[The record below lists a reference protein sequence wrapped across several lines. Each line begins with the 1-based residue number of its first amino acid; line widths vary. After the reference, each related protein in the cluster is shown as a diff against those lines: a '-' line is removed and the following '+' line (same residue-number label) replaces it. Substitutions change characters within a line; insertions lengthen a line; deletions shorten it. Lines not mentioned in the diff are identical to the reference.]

1 VKKNVSVFFVHM
13 YVHVCSGFV
22 HAHICKGGWP
32 SHSVFHS
39 FFSSVTPR
47 LKPEIM
53 KSMSCFPFLRNK
65 NENKVN
71 VLKC

>member
-1 VKKNVSVFFVHM
+1 MAGWMALSLSVSH
-13 YVHVCSGFV
+13 
-22 HAHICKGGWP
+22 P
-32 SHSVFHS
+32 

-47 LKPEIM
+47 LKPEII
-53 KSMSCFPFLRNK
+53 KNMSCFPFLRNK